1 PGGDVPAFRS
11 VAVTDEA
18 AFVLSIASPA
28 LLYRKLHT
36 EATWSVVYTNT
47 DSLAFFDSMHFWDNR
62 EGIAMGDPLGGCL
75 SVIITRDGGATW
87 SEVSCEDL
95 PPAEEA
101 AFAAS
106 NGNIELLGDEVWI
119 ASGGVAS
126 RIFRSPDRGRTWE
139 VVETP
144 IVQGGA
150 MTGLFSV
157 ARCDE
162 ANGMGWGGNW
172 EAMDDNAAN
181 KIATADGGE
190 TWELLTPGA
199 GPGYRSCVQYVPNT
213 ECQSIWAVGIPG
225 ISRSSDGGST
235 WTTEP
240 DSNFYT
246 VRFTPDGQTAWL
258 AGRGKVACRPVQH

>member
-1 PGGDVPAFRS
+1 
-11 VAVTDEA
+11 
-18 AFVLSIASPA
+18 
-28 LLYRKLHT
+28 
-36 EATWSVVYTNT
+36 
-47 DSLAFFDSMHFWDNR
+47 
-62 EGIAMGDPLGGCL
+62 
-75 SVIITRDGGATW
+75 VIITRDGGATW

-106 NGNIELLGDEVWI
+106 NGNIALLGDEVWI

-213 ECQSIWAVGIPG
+213 DCQSIWAVGIPG
-225 ISRSSDGGST
+225 ISCSSDGGAT

-258 AGRGKVACRPVQH
+258 AGRGKVARRPVQH